1 MANSEESQKSSKIK
15 NNIFENEEM
24 SRHLRRL
31 LHSKDPS
38 DLQTANRLIKF
49 MVKEVPTFLKIFEI
63 KSLERLRCK
72 YFILHISC
80 FNTFQILFFFLEIYI
95 PCFFH
100 YTYLF
105 L

>member
-1 MANSEESQKSSKIK
+1 LQYTDKNKLQEDAAFIMANSEESQKLSKIK

-49 MVKEVPTFLKIFEI
+49 MVKEVSKF
-63 KSLERLRCK
+63 
-72 YFILHISC
+72 
-80 FNTFQILFFFLEIYI
+80 
-95 PCFFH
+95 
-100 YTYLF
+100 
-105 L
+105 